1 MPEESGGSVI
11 GWLMYAFVV
20 YWIAASWR
28 AHLSRLEVTEDVLK
42 RRAGVTDT
50 QSSASP
56 EGRSVAHDH
65 DALLS
70 EIVRRE
76 AVASIDEF
84 LANILKRYETII
96 AALNAGDREV
106 LLGLVSSEV
115 YRTFEQV
122 IADRETAG
130 LRVETLFARIDTPEI
145 IDGTVDA
152 THMEV
157 SVRFI
162 GEAFN
167 VCRNA
172 AGELTEERPAARRS
186 VDIWTFARKLTPP
199 GSKWCLVATR
209 SGI

>member
-28 AHLSRLEVTEDVLK
+28 AHLSRIAVTEDVLK
-42 RRAGVTDT
+42 RRDGVTDT

-56 EGRSVAHDH
+56 ESRSAAHDH

-76 AVASIDEF
+76 PGATIDEF
-84 LANILKRYETII
+84 LANILKSYETII
-96 AALNAGDREV
+96 AALNAGDREA

-115 YRTFEQV
+115 YRVFEQV
-122 IADRETAG
+122 IADREATG
-130 LRVETLFARIDTPEI
+130 LRVETLFARIEKPEI

-152 THMEV
+152 THIEV
-157 SVRFI
+157 SIRFI
-162 GEAFN
+162 AEAFN
-167 VCRNA
+167 VCRTA
-172 AGELTEERPAARRS
+172 AGELIEERPVARRS
-186 VDIWTFARKLTPP
+186 ADIWTFVRKLTPR

-209 SGI
+209 SGS